1 MQTSLFHTNKSYLT
15 KCIDIDRSC
24 LQKSLDKSCL
34 PKSIDKSSLPKFID
48 KKCLLVY
55 NRSRGEP
62 EAAFVINNAQI
73 CPHFHCTHFSILQGE
88 NVCLGVVLGYFFKYF
103 LTVYSEF
110 DKSLVTYS
118 SMKWCFLC
126 EKVGFFSFIDERE
139 SFKNLKYLENV
150 SSICENNVNL
160 VLLRVLHYT
169 IVKTIVYG
177 ICKRDYINHMPVISK
192 LSICWVHSIV

>member
-1 MQTSLFHTNKSYLT
+1 MQTSLFYTNKSYLT

-34 PKSIDKSSLPKFID
+34 PKSIDKSSLPKSID

-62 EAAFVINNAQI
+62 EAAFVINDAQI

-88 NVCLGVVLGYFFKYF
+88 NVCLGVVPGYFLKYF

-110 DKSLVTYS
+110 DISYLFIYEMMFSMRKS
-118 SMKWCFLC
+118 
-126 EKVGFFSFIDERE
+126 GFFSSIDERE
-139 SFKNLKYLENV
+139 SFKNLKYLENL

-169 IVKTIVYG
+169 IVKPIVYG

-192 LSICWVHSIV
+192 LSIC

>member
-34 PKSIDKSSLPKFID
+34 PKSIDKSSLPKSID

-62 EAAFVINNAQI
+62 EAAFVFNDAQI
-73 CPHFHCTHFSILQGE
+73 CHQFHCTHFSILQGK
-88 NVCLGVVLGYFFKYF
+88 NVCLGVVPGYFLKYF

-118 SMKWCFLC
+118 SMK
-126 EKVGFFSFIDERE
+126 
-139 SFKNLKYLENV
+139 
-150 SSICENNVNL
+150 
-160 VLLRVLHYT
+160 
-169 IVKTIVYG
+169 
-177 ICKRDYINHMPVISK
+177 
-192 LSICWVHSIV
+192 